1 MPICQ
6 KCSAPYPNRIV
17 VDGKERNLSNRRF
30 CLECSPFGSHNTHDL
45 TVSRVPR
52 CLRCQIEIDHS
63 NAYKKSGKSYLL
75 SYCRDCFNYNALERV
90 KRIKR
95 QCLDYKGGRCIVCG
109 YDRCIGAL
117 EFHHLESDAKELQ
130 ISSVR
135 SRTFEHIKTE
145 LDKCVLVC
153 CRCHREIHA
162 GLVELPV
169 PAATSQQDS

>member
-6 KCSAPYPNRIV
+6 KCKASYPNRIV

-30 CLECSPFGSHNTHDL
+30 CVQCSPFGRHNTHDL
-45 TVSRVPR
+45 TVAHVPR

-63 NAYKKSGKSYLL
+63 NAYKKSGKTYLL

-90 KRIKR
+90 RRIKQ

-109 YDRCIGAL
+109 YDRCTGAL
-117 EFHHLESDAKELQ
+117 EFHHLELEAKELQ

-135 SRTFEHIKTE
+135 SRTFERIKAE

-162 GLVELPV
+162 GLIELPSA
-169 PAATSQQDS
+169 AATSQQKI